1 MEIRMAETTR
11 EITLGNDLGEIV
23 VKANGASIQIHANGS
38 LDTFTDESVRTH
50 PAGGK
55 TASAPKP
62 GDKMPD
68 GSVYAGV
75 SPDSGEAMYVTP
87 ADAPLLMTFD
97 KAAKYAAG
105 LDAYGH
111 KDWRLPTEAELLEIY
126 KNRNEGALNGTFNQ
140 RSGSGLAHWYWSC
153 TEVRGNPSF
162 VYVVV
167 FTDGDDDCDLKDD
180 FSLSSRPLRTEPRP

>member
-11 EITLGNDLGEIV
+11 EISLGNDLGEIV

-68 GSVYAGV
+68 GSVYAGI
-75 SPDSGEAMYVTP
+75 SPDNGAAMFVTP
-87 ADAPLLMTFD
+87 ADTPCTLTFNE
-97 KAAKYAAG
+97 AARYAAQ
-105 LDAYGH
+105 LDAHGH
-111 KDWRLPTEAELLEIY
+111 TDWRLPTKAELLQIY
-126 KNRNEGALNGTFNQ
+126 KNRNEGALKGTFNE
-140 RSGSGLAHWYWSC
+140 SAGSGLAHWYWSC
-153 TEVRGNPSF
+153 TEHREDPSF
-162 VYVVV
+162 VYTVD
-167 FTDGDDDCDLKDD
+167 FTDGDDVWGHKDNG
-180 FSLSSRPLRTEPRP
+180 SLSSRPLRAEPRP